1 LARDIDI
8 VGATQVQLK
17 LSSDKPVAHVA
28 VRLNAVWPDGAVS
41 RLSYG
46 VLNLCHRDSHEHPE
60 PLEPGKTYTVR
71 MQLDDVA
78 VKVRKGQRLRISIS
92 TSYWPLIWP
101 APDAPTLTL
110 HLGTSFVDLPLRKI
124 RSEEK
129 PPTFAPPQAAA
140 PVKQDVVRP
149 SSNRRELTINQAT
162 GEQTLSI
169 VDDFGAST
177 ITEHGLTHGAIGRET
192 YRIHPDDP
200 LSARQECHWT
210 EERAR
215 GDWKVRTET
224 HSAMR
229 ASKTHWHVTG
239 RLEAYEGEQLIFS
252 RDWDKKIKR
261 KLL

>member
-1 LARDIDI
+1 
-8 VGATQVQLK
+8 
-17 LSSDKPVAHVA
+17 
-28 VRLNAVWPDGAVS
+28 
-41 RLSYG
+41 
-46 VLNLCHRDSHEHPE
+46 
-60 PLEPGKTYTVR
+60 VR

-78 VKVRKGQRLRISIS
+78 VKVRKGQRLRISVS

-101 APDAPTLTL
+101 APEAATLSL
-110 HLGTSFVDLPLRKI
+110 HLGTSFIDLPVRKI
-124 RSEEK
+124 RSNEIA
-129 PPTFAPPQAAA
+129 PPFAPPQAAT
-140 PVKQDVVRP
+140 PVRLKEVRKA
-149 SSNRRELTINQAT
+149 SNRRELVIDQKT

-177 ITEHGLTHGAIGRET
+177 ITEHGLTYGAVGRET

-210 EERAR
+210 EERSR

-224 HSAMR
+224 WSAMR

-239 RLEAYEGEQLIFS
+239 RLEAFEGDALIFS
-252 RDWDKKIKR
+252 RDWDRKIRR